1 MYCGYFT
8 TLIYRLFPT
17 HTHNLISGI
26 EIDTQT
32 LLSPITTAPP
42 ATTQPDVSCP
52 PAADGITNT
61 QDTVNIL
68 VIALPIALATVLIV
82 MMITLAGVIVCV
94 KFSGREKQN
103 KE

>member
-1 MYCGYFT
+1 MVI
-8 TLIYRLFPT
+8 LQLLFPT

-52 PAADGITNT
+52 PAGTGGITNT